1 MEGLPSNYK
10 DNITVDNGVEIIWV
24 NQKGQVIQQ
33 SDKSSSEKGGGAGD
47 DGVVVGMPRVP
58 KIRVTGGTPA
68 GELLPAS
75 PGGTRRVSVAGT
87 VSPAPQ
93 LIGPWFTNSPDASRP
108 SSSGPP
114 ENEEDDADPEGHPCM
129 ALEPYAKEHHHTT
142 RMGLLGKKRTPMET
156 LLSWKG
162 KQIASPLTI
171 ACRAD
176 KVMASEAVSTFG
188 LIMGYMG
195 DKKTKEPGMQILKS
209 LQKRMLEGS
218 EVFRDE
224 VFCQV
229 CKQTTSNPDANSDL
243 RGWQLLLAILAVAT
257 PSQALAG
264 CFKKHC
270 EMGPVGSIPQTYAHY
285 VLSALQK
292 DPSLTPRT
300 VAPCD
305 VEIMALVQLSA
316 VPVLVR
322 LQDGNKVEVMAD
334 SWTSVTDLEKQ
345 IGAKL
350 GLQDIAAFTVYEVS
364 NTDGQR
370 ALRSKDRV
378 LDIVAQ
384 WRTQACAT
392 GGVKKFQLF
401 YQVRLHLR
409 PNENDLAAVKLTYL
423 QAVHDLCAGTYM
435 VSTEDCVQ
443 LAAFQL
449 QASKGD
455 YNKSTC
461 TVSTLVKQL
470 PELVPPQILA
480 QPESDE
486 FRGPKDLAKK
496 ILAYYMMSLKGVSK
510 KDARALFLGL
520 MYEVPSFGRSYFEG
534 EAMDHMVMI
543 GIGANGVQFLD
554 ASDPDRA
561 VLGEYDFSAIESFLC
576 EAPDL
581 AIMTLES
588 HTGVRGFVKTKVK
601 IESPQATQMKSL
613 VHAYFVRYVLPK
625 RAKEAEEK
633 TGQVQPFTAGG
644 G

>member
-229 CKQTTSNPDANSDL
+229 LLSVLRHCRHTCVLICASFGFAVRYECVYTKYDIFFLPFRQCAAVLMSIAKHAKQTKMIC
-243 RGWQLLLAILAVAT
+243 ILTCTA
-257 PSQALAG
+257 
-264 CFKKHC
+264 
-270 EMGPVGSIPQTYAHY
+270 Y
-285 VLSALQK
+285 
-292 DPSLTPRT
+292 
-300 VAPCD
+300 
-305 VEIMALVQLSA
+305 
-316 VPVLVR
+316 LVR
-322 LQDGNKVEVMAD
+322 
-334 SWTSVTDLEKQ
+334 
-345 IGAKL
+345 
-350 GLQDIAAFTVYEVS
+350 
-364 NTDGQR
+364 
-370 ALRSKDRV
+370 
-378 LDIVAQ
+378 
-384 WRTQACAT
+384 
-392 GGVKKFQLF
+392 GG
-401 YQVRLHLR
+401 
-409 PNENDLAAVKLTYL
+409 T
-423 QAVHDLCAGTYM
+423 
-435 VSTEDCVQ
+435 
-443 LAAFQL
+443 
-449 QASKGD
+449 
-455 YNKSTC
+455 
-461 TVSTLVKQL
+461 
-470 PELVPPQILA
+470 
-480 QPESDE
+480 
-486 FRGPKDLAKK
+486 
-496 ILAYYMMSLKGVSK
+496 
-510 KDARALFLGL
+510 
-520 MYEVPSFGRSYFEG
+520 
-534 EAMDHMVMI
+534 
-543 GIGANGVQFLD
+543 
-554 ASDPDRA
+554 
-561 VLGEYDFSAIESFLC
+561 
-576 EAPDL
+576 
-581 AIMTLES
+581 
-588 HTGVRGFVKTKVK
+588 
-601 IESPQATQMKSL
+601 
-613 VHAYFVRYVLPK
+613 
-625 RAKEAEEK
+625 
-633 TGQVQPFTAGG
+633 
-644 G
+644 